1 MGDIVLA
8 GATSG
13 TITLTP
19 TATAGS
25 STLTLPAANG
35 TVITTA
41 SSGQS
46 IPKAALP
53 TGSVLQVVQTVVSA
67 TVSTSAA
74 SVGTFYSVSN
84 LTVSITPTSASSKIL
99 VLLDANMC
107 TSNETDQGVM
117 YQLTRGGSAIYI
129 GDAASNRSR
138 VTGVAPNGG
147 NAGNIN
153 FALPKVSCVYLDSP
167 ATTSSTTYGI
177 SVCSTSSSRTVY
189 LNRTYS
195 DTDNNYSGRSAS
207 SITVMEISA

>member
-1 MGDIVLA
+1 MPLVLA

-13 TITLTP
+13 SITIDVP
-19 TATAGS
+19 ATAGTN
-25 STLTLPAANG
+25 TLTIPASTG

-41 SSGQS
+41 STGQN

-53 TGSVLQVVQTVVSA
+53 TGSVLQVVQSVVTS

-74 SVGTFYSVSN
+74 SVGTFYAVSGF
-84 LTVSITPTSASSKIL
+84 TVSITPTSSSSKIL

-107 TSNETDQGVM
+107 TSSDTDQGVM
-117 YQLTRGGSAIYI
+117 YQLTRGGSAIYL

-153 FALPKVSCVYLDSP
+153 FAIPKVSCVYVDSP

-177 SVCSTSSSRTVY
+177 SVCSTSSSRTIY

-195 DTDNNYSGRSAS
+195 DADANYSGRSAS
-207 SITVMEISA
+207 SITVMEIAA